1 MEVVENIT
9 RTTLQ
14 EIEKVLTTRTIV
26 GEPVTFEGRTIIPLI
41 SIAFGFGAG
50 GGSGK
55 GEGQRKGE
63 SEGGG
68 TGGGAVIRPV
78 AVIISDKDGMRVEP
92 VVGGLSGAMEKI
104 GESLPKMIES
114 IAEKWASMRRTSD

>member
-26 GEPVTFEGRTIIPLI
+26 GEPMIVDGKTIIPLI

-50 GGSGK
+50 GAAGK
-55 GEGQRKGE
+55 GEGPRKGE
-63 SEGGG
+63 GEGGG
-68 TGGGAVIRPV
+68 TGGGAIIRPV
-78 AVIISDKDGMRVEP
+78 AVIISDKETIKIEP
-92 VVGGLSGAMEKI
+92 VVGGIAGAMEKV
-104 GESLPKMIES
+104 GESLPRIIEKVIDQ
-114 IAEKWASMRRTSD
+114 IAKRRESN